1 MALGLNKILI
11 SGTYE
16 NTPGAYWQG
25 TSNITVS
32 NTGTVIPA
40 GTYIAFNTAN
50 VVIQA
55 VSNYNTTSNVAT
67 WTSISPNNVGGVIIS
82 DGVNVQANII
92 ANGANAAVLQLITVN
107 GGQPVSG
114 TYNS

>member
-11 SGTYE
+11 AGSNA

-25 TSNITVS
+25 ASNITVTTAG
-32 NTGTVIPA
+32 NVIPA
-40 GTYIAFNTAN
+40 GTYYVFNTSN

-67 WTSISPNNVGGVIIS
+67 FSNVYPINSGGFVVS
-82 DGVNVQANII
+82 DGVNVQ
-92 ANGANAAVLQLITVN
+92 VLATTNTTVQVITVN
-107 GGQPVSG
+107 GGQAVSG
-114 TYNS
+114 TFNS

>member
-11 SGTYE
+11 AGTNE

-25 TSNITVS
+25 ASNISATTAG
-32 NTGTVIPA
+32 NVIPA
-40 GTYIAFNTAN
+40 GTYYVFSPAN

-67 WTSISPNNVGGVIIS
+67 FSNVYPINSGGFVVS
-82 DGVNVQANII
+82 DGVNVQLLATTNTT
-92 ANGANAAVLQLITVN
+92 VQLITVN
-107 GGQPVSG
+107 GGIAAPG
-114 TYNS
+114 TFTS